1 MKNKKDYRKIK
12 LKKEL
17 EKISQRF
24 INQKNTKELG

>member
-24 INQKNTKELG
+24 INKKNTKRLG